1 MCVLYHSSVCWEI
14 WFHSIQLLVTQIL
27 SVSWLWN
34 PKQWTSNLS
43 VKAEIMES
51 HEDAFLTICW
61 NSIDSL
67 LTYRHNQ
74 NSIKKPK
81 TNQKVALKIW
91 SLGCQENVFDNH
103 EEQNFARTYPS
114 NMEPLCIISFFWYVL
129 FLLHM
134 KTINGLSRKGESPQV
149 YPAKSSITDL
159 QCAIHCPFHK
169 LSTWIVYLSALYSK
183 IITDFYNLVLWKQ
196 QDRVPHNSNTC
207 LENTESYYPGSKRLY
222 CPPQSHAQ
230 LPGSPSENFFA
241 YHFVVDI

>member
-34 PKQWTSNLS
+34 PQQWTSNLS

-74 NSIKKPK
+74 NSIKNPK

-91 SLGCQENVFDNH
+91 SLGCQENVFGNH
-103 EEQNFARTYPS
+103 EEQ
-114 NMEPLCIISFFWYVL
+114 PLPELTLLIWNLYVL
-129 FLLHM
+129 FLFFDMYYFFYTWKPLMVSPERERAH
-134 KTINGLSRKGESPQV
+134 KFIQPSPQLPIYNV
-149 YPAKSSITDL
+149 QFIVLFTSSV
-159 QCAIHCPFHK
+159 H
-169 LSTWIVYLSALYSK
+169 
-183 IITDFYNLVLWKQ
+183 
-196 QDRVPHNSNTC
+196 
-207 LENTESYYPGSKRLY
+207 E
-222 CPPQSHAQ
+222 
-230 LPGSPSENFFA
+230 
-241 YHFVVDI
+241 